1 MGIMFNSR
9 SDTNKNS
16 IDNIDNNENINKIN
30 KNLPIYGYGIG
41 LRKYNK
47 NDEGF
52 LRKNLKDLEGTFY
65 SLSALTD
72 ENSIKLIIEK
82 EKNTKRAM
90 AGEFLISF
98 IEDKENIDEYKNY
111 TMVGIWICEEDRNKG
126 IGKKVVKLAL
136 DLLKKFKVPTKVV
149 AYVDKENIPSINIFK
164 ENGFVEEFINPVYNF
179 YGSTFVKELSN
190 DE

>member
-1 MGIMFNSR
+1 MFNSR
-9 SDTNKNS
+9 SDTNKNN

-30 KNLPIYGYGIG
+30 KNLPIYRDGIR

-52 LRKNLKDLEGTFY
+52 LRKNLEDLKGTFY

-82 EKNTKRAM
+82 EKNTKRVRV
-90 AGEFLISF
+90 GEFLISF
-98 IEDKENIDEYKNY
+98 IEDKENVDEYKYY
-111 TMVGIWICEEDRNKG
+111 TMVGIWIRKEDRNKS
-126 IGKKVVKLAL
+126 IGKNVVKLAL
-136 DLLKKFKVPTKVV
+136 DLLKKSETPRKVV
-149 AYVDKENIPSINIFK
+149 AYVDRENIPSINILK
-164 ENGFVEEFINPVYNF
+164 ENGFTKKFINPVYNF